1 MLSFQDA
8 KILQIQLP
16 KALPW
21 ASIYQAFSLKTPSL
35 SAFLLS
41 LSDRFIVNNPI
52 KTVPLSP
59 IKKNEANK

>member
-21 ASIYQAFSLKTPSL
+21 ASIYQAFSLKKIVYSPAEPPPRD
-35 SAFLLS
+35 SAIFLS
-41 LSDRFIVNNPI
+41 LRLRRKPKERGLFY
-52 KTVPLSP
+52 
-59 IKKNEANK
+59 